1 MLDFVL
7 LQIDALANQ
16 RRNEKLLF
24 AVVFLMPN

>member
-1 MLDFVL
+1 MLDFAL
-7 LQIDALANQ
+7 LQIDLLANQ